1 MDKTPQETGL
11 RAPAAET
18 ACLAWDE
25 NRYEAVMI
33 LDENLRCVDCNNTA
47 CGLLGYSKQ
56 EIKGLRFNGD
66 IVPRPEPLHAADII
80 TRISDSFAR
89 FRKKNGSIL
98 PVKYCLM
105 PVKQNGACRSF
116 RVSFLSAAQEC
127 GLKDRLEEAEQVS
140 NSILSELPAMVLRC
154 RNDQRLT
161 VEQVSD
167 SCLTLTGYSREDFLS
182 RKVTLTDLVH
192 PDYLTALKSTILNA
206 AQSGHACNC
215 EYIIITASGAEKW
228 VNTKGI
234 VCEGGKGKT
243 ATLRGIM
250 IDLSERKAKEEEIL
264 YLILHDTMTGLFNR
278 LYLDS
283 AFIEIDVEEN
293 LPVSVIFAD
302 IDGLKFINDV
312 FGHFAGD
319 RLIIAAAGILH
330 ECCDKKDILARI
342 GGDEFC
348 IIMPRTDYETAVRRM
363 GLIKQKCETYNDS
376 LKDSS
381 FSLNISLGCSTKTS
395 KEQDILMVRKE
406 AEDYM
411 YRRKLFERRSSKSDV
426 VSSMLA
432 ALQENSNETREHVKR
447 MEALARRLAERLGLS
462 PEQTDDLALLATLH
476 DIGKVGIDRSLLL
489 NHRKL
494 TADEMKEMKKHP
506 EIGYRIALST
516 PELINISE
524 SILCHHERWD
534 GKGYPQGLSGTDI
547 PLLSRIISIIDAF
560 DAMTNDRS
568 YSSSFSKDEALEE
581 IHDNAGSQ
589 FDPDIADE
597 FLAMMST

>member
-1 MDKTPQETGL
+1 
-11 RAPAAET
+11 
-18 ACLAWDE
+18 
-25 NRYEAVMI
+25 
-33 LDENLRCVDCNNTA
+33 
-47 CGLLGYSKQ
+47 
-56 EIKGLRFNGD
+56 
-66 IVPRPEPLHAADII
+66 
-80 TRISDSFAR
+80 
-89 FRKKNGSIL
+89 
-98 PVKYCLM
+98 
-105 PVKQNGACRSF
+105 
-116 RVSFLSAAQEC
+116 
-127 GLKDRLEEAEQVS
+127 
-140 NSILSELPAMVLRC
+140 
-154 RNDQRLT
+154 
-161 VEQVSD
+161 
-167 SCLTLTGYSREDFLS
+167 
-182 RKVTLTDLVH
+182 
-192 PDYLTALKSTILNA
+192 
-206 AQSGHACNC
+206 
-215 EYIIITASGAEKW
+215 
-228 VNTKGI
+228 
-234 VCEGGKGKT
+234 
-243 ATLRGIM
+243 
-250 IDLSERKAKEEEIL
+250 
-264 YLILHDTMTGLFNR
+264 
-278 LYLDS
+278 
-283 AFIEIDVEEN
+283 
-293 LPVSVIFAD
+293 
-302 IDGLKFINDV
+302 
-312 FGHFAGD
+312 
-319 RLIIAAAGILH
+319 
-330 ECCDKKDILARI
+330 
-342 GGDEFC
+342 
-348 IIMPRTDYETAVRRM
+348 
-363 GLIKQKCETYNDS
+363 
-376 LKDSS
+376 
-381 FSLNISLGCSTKTS
+381 
-395 KEQDILMVRKE
+395 MVRKE

-568 YSSSFSKDEALEE
+568 YRSSFSKDEALEE

>member
-1 MDKTPQETGL
+1 MDKTPRLTGISV
-11 RAPAAET
+11 PAAET
-18 ACLAWDE
+18 ACSAGDE

-33 LDENLRCVDCNNTA
+33 LDENMLCTSCNKAA
-47 CGLLGYSKQ
+47 CGLLGYSKR
-56 EIKGLRFNGD
+56 EMTGLKFSGIIDSPNNVEQTSGNSKKSVDRFT
-66 IVPRPEPLHAADII
+66 I
-80 TRISDSFAR
+80 
-89 FRKKNGSIL
+89 FRRKDGGAL
-98 PVKYCLM
+98 PVKYCLV
-105 PVKQNGACRSF
+105 PAQPAGAAKRLRLSF
-116 RVSFLSAAQEC
+116 VSAAQEC
-127 GLKDRLEEAEQVS
+127 CLKEQLEEAERMS
-140 NSILSELPAMVLRC
+140 DSILSELPAMVFRC
-154 RNDQRLT
+154 KNDKKLS

-167 SCLTLTGYSREDFLS
+167 GCLALTGYSHEDFLS
-182 RKVTLTDLVH
+182 GRITLSDLVH
-192 PDYLTALKSTILNA
+192 PDYAEALKSTIRNA
-206 AQSGHACNC
+206 SQNGQACNC

-228 VNTKGI
+228 VNTKGKI
-234 VCEGGKGKT
+234 LPGKKGGT
-243 ATLRGIM
+243 AALKGIM

-283 AFIEIDVEEN
+283 AFIEIDKEEN

-319 RLIIAAAGILH
+319 RLIIAAAGILRN
-330 ECCDKKDILARI
+330 CCEKKDILARI
-342 GGDEFC
+342 GGDEYC
-348 IIMPRTDYETAVRRM
+348 VIMPCTDYETAVKRM
-363 GLIKQKCETYNDS
+363 VLVKQKCDAYNAA

-381 FSLNISLGCSTKTS
+381 FSLNISLGCSTKTAM
-395 KEQDILMVRKE
+395 EQDILMVRKE

-447 MEALARRLAERLGLS
+447 MELLARRLAERLGLS

-489 NHRKL
+489 NSRKL
-494 TADEMKEMKKHP
+494 SGDEMKEMKKHP

-516 PELINISE
+516 PEMINISE

-534 GKGYPQGLSGTDI
+534 GKGYPQGLSGKEI

-568 YSSSFSKDEALEE
+568 YRSSSSKGEALEE
-581 IHDNAGSQ
+581 IMNNAGSQ
-589 FDPDIADE
+589 FDPDIAAE
-597 FLAMMST
+597 FIAMMVK

>member
-1 MDKTPQETGL
+1 MDKAPHTAGF

-18 ACLAWDE
+18 HCHAGDGNL
-25 NRYEAVMI
+25 YEAVMI
-33 LDENLRCVDCNNTA
+33 LDESLRCTVCNKTA

-56 EIKGLRFNGD
+56 EMAGLDFRTIIDSPPAALQQTLKNSKPVDRF
-66 IVPRPEPLHAADII
+66 A
-80 TRISDSFAR
+80 SFR
-89 FRKKNGSIL
+89 RKDGSLL
-98 PVKYCLM
+98 PVKYCLN
-105 PVKQNGACRSF
+105 PARSNGSAPGL
-116 RVSFLSAAQEC
+116 RVSFLSTAQEC
-127 GLKDRLEEAEQVS
+127 GLKEQLAEAEQMS
-140 NSILSELPAMVLRC
+140 DSILSELPAMVFRC
-154 RNDQRLT
+154 KNDERLT

-167 SCLTLTGYSREDFLS
+167 GCLALTGYTREDYLS
-182 RKVTLTDLVH
+182 QKIALADLVH
-192 PDYLTALKSTILNA
+192 PDYAAALKSTILNS
-206 AQSGHACNC
+206 AQNGQTCSC
-215 EYIIITASGAEKW
+215 EYIIVTASGAGKW
-228 VNTKGI
+228 VSTKGLFLPGNQ
-234 VCEGGKGKT
+234 EKPARFK
-243 ATLRGIM
+243 GIM

-283 AFIEIDVEEN
+283 AFIEIDKEEN

-319 RLIIAAAGILH
+319 RLIIAAAGIMR
-330 ECCDKKDILARI
+330 ECCEKKDILARI
-342 GGDEFC
+342 GGDEYC
-348 IIMPRTDYETAVRRM
+348 IIMPCTDYETAVKRM
-363 GLIKQKCETYNDS
+363 ALVKQKSEVYNAA

-395 KEQDILMVRKE
+395 MEQDILMVRKE
-406 AEDYM
+406 AEDFM
-411 YRRKLFERRSSKSDV
+411 YRHKLFERRSSKSDV

-432 ALQENSNETREHVKR
+432 ALRENSNETGEHVKR
-447 MEALARRLAERLGLS
+447 MELLARRLAERLGLS

-476 DIGKVGIDRSLLL
+476 DIGKVGVDRSLLL

-494 TADEMKEMKKHP
+494 SGDEMKEMQKHP

-534 GKGYPQGLSGTDI
+534 GKGYPQGLSGKEI
-547 PLLSRIISIIDAF
+547 PLLSRIISIIDTF

-568 YSSSFSKDEALEE
+568 YRSSSSKHEALEE
-581 IHDNAGSQ
+581 IRSNAGSQ
-589 FDPDIADE
+589 FDPDIAAE
-597 FLAMMST
+597 FLAMMAK